1 MVSGTGRSD
10 IAQGRT
16 PITLDEIAERISP
29 VARSYGVDKI
39 YVYGSYARG
48 KADPSSD
55 IDFLIIPGKVKG
67 MKMGGLYRD
76 LSDAL
81 NKRIDIITDRGDPE
95 FIRMISEEMV
105 LVYAD

>member
-1 MVSGTGRSD
+1 MVSGIIRSD
-10 IAQGRT
+10 SIQKRT

-29 VARSYGVDKI
+29 VAKSYGVDKI
-39 YVYGSYARG
+39 YVYGSYACG
-48 KADPSSD
+48 KADSFSD
-55 IDFLIIPGKVKG
+55 IDFLIMPGKVKG
-67 MKMGGLYRD
+67 MRMGGLYRD

-105 LVYAD
+105 LVYAA